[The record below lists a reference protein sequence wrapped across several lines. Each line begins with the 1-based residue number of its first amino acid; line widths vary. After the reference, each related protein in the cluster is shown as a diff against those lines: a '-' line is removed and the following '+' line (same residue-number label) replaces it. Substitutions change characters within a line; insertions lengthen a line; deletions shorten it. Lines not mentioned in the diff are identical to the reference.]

1 MVDTVLE
8 ERGSLDGT
16 LHAAGGR
23 GTFLVVRNDADE
35 GVHGWP
41 VGLGSYLDSER
52 VFACGRFTFL
62 PCDEASEEGSTGGTG
77 TLTSDD
83 REVRGRDGESV

>member
-8 ERGSLDGT
+8 EGGSLDST

-23 GTFLVVRNDADE
+23 GTFFVVRNDADE

-41 VGLGSYLDSER
+41 VGLGSYLDGER
-52 VFACGRFTFL
+52 VFACRRFTFL
-62 PCDEASEEGSTGGTG
+62 PCDEASEEGSTGGT
-77 TLTSDD
+77 
-83 REVRGRDGESV
+83 